1 MLKEK
6 FYSLISPYTQDKVLQ
21 EELWK
26 EIDTNYSDSR
36 RYYHNL
42 HHLENLLIELDE
54 CKPHIKNE
62 TAVLFALFYHDII
75 YNVNKKDNE
84 EQSALLAAQRM
95 QQLHCS
101 NELIEG
107 VKEMILATKTHHIS
121 GDNDINLF
129 TDADLSILGK
139 ERATYF
145 DYCKQIRKEY
155 KIYPDLLYK
164 PGRRKV
170 LEHFLAME
178 HIFKTEIFRNKY
190 EAAARKNIK
199 EELATF

>member
-6 FYSLISPYTQDKVLQ
+6 FCSLISLYTQDKVLQ

-26 EIDTNYSDSR
+26 EIETNYSDSGR
-36 RYYHNL
+36 HYHNL

-62 TAVLFALFYHDII
+62 TTVLFALFYHDII

-95 QQLHCS
+95 QQLHCNS
-101 NELIEG
+101 KLIEE
-107 VKEMILATKTHHIS
+107 VKEMILATKTHHVS
-121 GDNDINLF
+121 DNNDINLF

-139 ERATYF
+139 DISVYF
-145 DYCKQIRKEY
+145 DYGKQIRKEY

-170 LEHFLAME
+170 LEQFLDME

-190 EAAARKNIK
+190 EAAARENIK
-199 EELATF
+199 EELTAL